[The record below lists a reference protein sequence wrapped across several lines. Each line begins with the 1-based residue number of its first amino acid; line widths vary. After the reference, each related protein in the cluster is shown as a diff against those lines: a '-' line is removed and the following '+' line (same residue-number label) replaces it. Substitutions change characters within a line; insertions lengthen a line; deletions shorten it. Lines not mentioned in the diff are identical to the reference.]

1 MSFLP
6 AASCVQVSVKKTLLV
21 LALLALSC
29 KKEAA
34 SFASNDA
41 RTAAPQSAAR
51 GGAAASTAST
61 AATTPMIVRTAQ
73 MHILVADTSKTID
86 AVTKQVE
93 GAGGY
98 VADSNVW
105 RDGDLLR
112 ATLTL
117 RVPSDKLNASLASL
131 RRLARRV
138 ERESVNSQDVT
149 QEYVDLE
156 SQVRNLEATE
166 VELRELLKTAR
177 VNSNKAADILEVHQQ
192 LTTVRG
198 QIEQAKGRMRYLS
211 QVTSMSTVNLDIT
224 PDALAPGWHPL
235 REARDATSALVA
247 LMQKLGTVAIWFVIY
262 VLPVLVILGL
272 ILYGFV
278 RILRRSRHSSGSG
291 SPSIDAL

>member
-1 MSFLP
+1 MN
-6 AASCVQVSVKKTLLV
+6 KK
-21 LALLALSC
+21 ALLALVLVAMSC
-29 KKEAA
+29 AREGAA
-34 SFASNDA
+34 PLARDAVSN
-41 RTAAPQSAAR
+41 AAPQSDAR
-51 GGAAASTAST
+51 AVSTAVV
-61 AATTPMIVRTAQ
+61 TPMIVRTAE

-98 VADSNVW
+98 VANSNVW

-117 RVPSDKLNASLASL
+117 RVPSDKLTAALASL
-131 RRLARRV
+131 RGLAKRV
-138 ERESVNSQDVT
+138 ERESVSSQDVT

-166 VELRELLKTAR
+166 IELRELLKTAR
-177 VNSNKAADILEVHQQ
+177 VNSQKASEVLEVHQQ
-192 LTTVRG
+192 LTAIRG

-211 QVTSMSTVNLDIT
+211 QVTAMSSVSLDIT

-235 REARDATSALVA
+235 REAREATSALVA
-247 LMQKLGTVAIWFVIY
+247 LLQKLGTVAIWFVIY
-262 VLPVLVILGL
+262 MLPVLALLGL
-272 ILYGFV
+272 VLFGFV
-278 RILRRSRHSSGSG
+278 RVLRRARHSSGSG